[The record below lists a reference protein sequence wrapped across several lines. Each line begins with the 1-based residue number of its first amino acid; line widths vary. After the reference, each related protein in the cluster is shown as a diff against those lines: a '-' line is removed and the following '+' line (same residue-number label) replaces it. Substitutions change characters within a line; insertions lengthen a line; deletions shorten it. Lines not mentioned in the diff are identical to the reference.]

1 MQKSIQFQV
10 YNASAGSGKTFAL
23 VKEYLKILL
32 DTDDIFRFQNI
43 LAITFTNKAAAEM
56 KERVLKSL
64 RDFSEGKKG
73 DLFEKIKLECNLS
86 EDKIQVRSKRVIH
99 SILQNYSA
107 FNITTIDSFTHRIVR
122 SFAFDLGLSLNF
134 EVEMDA
140 KAIIDEAVDLL
151 ISKIGSDKQLTTTL
165 IDFSL
170 DKAADD
176 KAWDIANDLKDFA
189 KILLN
194 ENDVA
199 QLRKIEEKSIQDFT
213 DLKNKLK
220 KQQVIFEKE
229 FNEIGK
235 KGIEIINTQNLEFGD
250 FYYSL
255 LPKHFEALS
264 KDINKAKFFDDGKL
278 RERIEENMFYSKSK
292 SDEIK
297 NSIEEILPTLLELY
311 IESEKK
317 YQQYLLNGLV
327 LKSLIPLAV
336 LKHINSSLN
345 EIKKDNNIRLN
356 AEFNSLISEQ
366 IKNEPAPF
374 IYERIG
380 EKFRYYF
387 IDEMQDTSQLQ
398 WQNLMPL
405 IENALTSETM
415 NKERGS
421 LMLVGDAKQA
431 IYRWRGGKAEQFI
444 DLANQENPF
453 SISKDLQNLDTNY
466 RSFSEIIDFNNQF
479 FTHVSEFLGNHVY
492 KDLYLT
498 GNKQKKNKRD
508 GGYVQISFVEKSQD
522 KDERELVFPEKV
534 YEVIQNLDSGFDLS
548 EVCILVRKKK
558 EGIAVADYLTERSIN
573 IVSSETLLLKNN
585 ENIDFILNT
594 LTFLQFSNHKEAAT
608 NLLYFLCK
616 KFDLNKKDVH
626 QFVSEIINRNP
637 NDFFKSLYDYGFYF
651 DENEFLQLPF
661 YDAIE
666 YLIRSFKL
674 VDGSDAFVQAFLDV
688 ILEFQNKKGSSLIDF
703 LEYWERKNENLSIAI
718 PEIKN
723 AVKIMTIHKAK
734 GLEFPVVIYP
744 YDLDIY
750 KEIKPKVWYDEL
762 DRERFLGFESTLID
776 YSKKIGYIGDYGEQ
790 LFNKR
795 RQEVQLDNLN
805 LLYVALTRSVE
816 QLYIISETHKKT
828 NGLYDAKK
836 YSDFFVDFLQSKN
849 KENGWVRID
858 EVYSTGNSKRN
869 DEKADDKNEL
879 ESIYQ
884 EKFISSSWKNKN
896 INIVSKSSLLWD
908 TEQGKAIDYGNLIH
922 EILSKI
928 KTIDDVEYTLQKYI
942 SEGII
947 SEEKAKEI
955 QAKTQGVINHPALT
969 KYYQSNMNVLNEH
982 ELLTNEKQIHI
993 PDRIVLEKSLA
1004 TIIDYKTGLPNK
1016 KYHLQLNTYAKS
1028 LSEIG
1033 YDISKMYLVF
1043 VNNEITV
1050 EEVLKS

>member
-1 MQKSIQFQV
+1 MIESTQFQV
-10 YNASAGSGKTFAL
+10 YNASAGSGKTFTL

-56 KERVLKSL
+56 KERVLKNL
-64 RDFSEGKKG
+64 RDFSEGKQG
-73 DLFEKIKLECNLS
+73 DLFEKIMQECNLP
-86 EDKIQVRSKRVIH
+86 EDKIQARSKRVIN

-151 ISKIGSDKQLTTTL
+151 ISKIGSEQQLTKTL

-194 ENDVA
+194 ENDLS
-199 QLRKIEEKSIQDFT
+199 QLEKLEEKSIQDFT

-220 KQQVIFEKE
+220 KQQVIFERE
-229 FNEIGK
+229 FNEIGE
-235 KGIEIINTQNLEFGD
+235 KGIEVINTQNLEFGD

-255 LPKHFEALS
+255 LPKHFEVLS

-278 RERIEENMFYSKSK
+278 REKIEENMFYSKGK

-297 NSIEEILPTLLELY
+297 NSIEEILPTLLDLY
-311 IESEKK
+311 AKSEKK

-327 LKSLIPLAV
+327 LKGLIPLAV

-345 EIKKDNNIRLN
+345 EIKEDNNIRLN
-356 AEFNSLISEQ
+356 AEFNRLISDQ
-366 IKNEPAPF
+366 IKSEPAPF

-398 WQNLMPL
+398 WQNLIPL
-405 IENALTSETM
+405 IENALTSETID
-415 NKERGS
+415 KERGS

-444 DLANQENPF
+444 DLANDRNPF
-453 SISKDLQNLDTNY
+453 SIPKYLQNLDTNY

-479 FTHVSEFLGNHVY
+479 FTHVSNFLGNSAY

-498 GNKQKKNKRD
+498 GNQQKKNKRD
-508 GGYVQISFVEKSQD
+508 GGYVQISFIEKPLD
-522 KDERELVFPEKV
+522 KEEKALIFPEKV

-558 EGIAVADYLTERSIN
+558 EGIAVADYLTEHNIN

-594 LTFLQFSNHKEAAT
+594 LTYLQFPNHKEAAT
-608 NLLYFLCK
+608 NALYFLCK
-616 KFDLNKKDVH
+616 KFDLNKDVH
-626 QFVSEIINRNP
+626 QFVSEIINKNP
-637 NDFFKSLYDYGFYF
+637 NDFFKSFNDYGFYF

-666 YLIRSFKL
+666 YLIRSFNL
-674 VDGSDAFVQAFLDV
+674 VNGSDAFVQAFLDV
-688 ILEFQNKKGSSLIDF
+688 ILEFQNKRGSGLVDF

-750 KEIKPKVWYDEL
+750 REINPKVWYEEL
-762 DRERFLGFESTLID
+762 DKEQFLGFESTLLD
-776 YSKKIGYIGDYGEQ
+776 YSKRVGYIGGYGEQ
-790 LFNKR
+790 LFNQR

-805 LLYVALTRSVE
+805 LLYVALTRPIE

-828 NGLYDAKK
+828 NELCEAKK

-849 KENGWVRID
+849 EDCWVNED
-858 EVYSTGNSKRN
+858 EVFSIGNPKRN
-869 DEKADDKNEL
+869 EEREIDKKEL
-879 ESIYQ
+879 ESIHQ

-908 TEQGKAIDYGNLIH
+908 TEKGKAIDYGNLIH

-928 KTIDDVEYTLQKYI
+928 KTIDDVEYTLQNYI

-947 SEEKAKEI
+947 TEKKSVEI
-955 QAKTQGVINHPALT
+955 QVKIRSVVNHPDLT
-969 KYYQSNMNVLNEH
+969 KYYQSDLEIFNEQ
-982 ELLTNEKQIHI
+982 ELLTNEKQIQI
-993 PDRIVLEKSLA
+993 PDRIVLEKNLV
-1004 TIIDYKTGLPNK
+1004 TIIDYKTGEPNK
-1016 KYHLQLNTYAKS
+1016 KYHLQLNNYAKS
-1028 LSEIG
+1028 LAEIG
-1033 YDISKMYLVF
+1033 FNISKMYLVF

>member
-1 MQKSIQFQV
+1 MQTAKQFQV
-10 YNASAGSGKTFAL
+10 YNASAGSGKTFTL

-32 DTDDIFRFQNI
+32 DTDDIYRFQNI

-56 KERVLKSL
+56 KERVLKNL
-64 RDFSEGKKG
+64 RDFSEGKQG
-73 DLFEKIKLECNLS
+73 DLFEKIKKECNLS
-86 EDKIQVRSKRVIH
+86 EEKIQARSKRVIH

-140 KAIIDEAVDLL
+140 KTIIDEAVDLL
-151 ISKIGSDKQLTTTL
+151 ISKIGLDQQLTKTL

-176 KAWDIANDLKDFA
+176 KAWDIANDLKGFA

-199 QLRKIEEKSIQDFT
+199 QLQRIEEKPIKDFT

-220 KQQVIFEKE
+220 RQQVIFEKE
-229 FNEIGK
+229 FNEIGE
-235 KGIEIINTQNLEFGD
+235 KGIEVINTQNLEFGD

-278 RERIEENMFYSKSK
+278 RERIEENMFYSKRK

-311 IESEKK
+311 AESEKK

-327 LKSLIPLAV
+327 LKGLIPLAV

-398 WQNLMPL
+398 WQNLIPL
-405 IENALTSETM
+405 IENALISETID
-415 NKERGS
+415 KERGS

-444 DLANQENPF
+444 ALANDENPF
-453 SISKDLQNLDTNY
+453 SISKGLHNLDTNY

-479 FTHVSEFLGNHVY
+479 FTHVSEFLGNLIY

-498 GNKQKKNKRD
+498 GNQQKKNKRE
-508 GGYVQISFVEKSQD
+508 GGYVQISFIEKPQD
-522 KDERELVFPEKV
+522 KDERELIFPEKV
-534 YEVIQNLDSGFDLS
+534 HEVIQNLDSSFDLS

-558 EGIAVADYLTERSIN
+558 DGRAVADYLTERNIN
-573 IVSSETLLLKNN
+573 IISSETLLLKNN
-585 ENIDFILNT
+585 ENIDFILNV
-594 LTFLQFSNHKEAAT
+594 LTFLQFPNHKEAAT
-608 NLLYFLCK
+608 NSLYFLCK
-616 KFDLNKKDVH
+616 KFDLNKDVH
-626 QFVSEIINRNP
+626 QFVSEIINRNL
-637 NDFFKSLYDYGFYF
+637 NEFFKSLYDYGFYF

-688 ILEFQNKKGSSLIDF
+688 ILEFQNKKGSGLVDF

-762 DRERFLGFESTLID
+762 DKEKFLGFESTLID
-776 YSKKIGYIGDYGEQ
+776 YSKKIGHIGDYGEQ
-790 LFNKR
+790 LYNQR

-805 LLYVALTRSVE
+805 LLYVALTRAVE
-816 QLYIISETHKKT
+816 QLYIISETHKKI
-828 NGLYDAKK
+828 NELHEAKK
-836 YSDFFVDFLQSKN
+836 YSDFFVDFLQTKN
-849 KENGWVRID
+849 EDGWVNKD
-858 EVYSTGNSKRN
+858 EVYSIGNSKRN
-869 DEKADDKNEL
+869 DEREKDEKEL
-879 ESIYQ
+879 ESICQ
-884 EKFISSSWKNKN
+884 EEFISSSWKNKN

-947 SEEKAKEI
+947 SEGKAKET
-955 QAKTQGVINHPALT
+955 QAKILGVINHPILT
-969 KYYQSNMNVLNEH
+969 KYYQSNLNILNEQ

-993 PDRIVLEKSLA
+993 PDRIILEKNLV

-1016 KYHLQLNTYAKS
+1016 KYHVQLNSYAKS

-1043 VNNEITV
+1043 VNGEITF

>member
-1 MQKSIQFQV
+1 MSMIESTQFQV
-10 YNASAGSGKTFAL
+10 YNASAGSGKTFTL

-56 KERVLKSL
+56 KERVLKNL
-64 RDFSEGKKG
+64 RDFSEGKRG
-73 DLFEKIKLECNLS
+73 DLFEKIKQECNLS
-86 EDKIQVRSKRVIH
+86 EDKIQARSKRVIN

-151 ISKIGSDKQLTTTL
+151 ISKIGLEQQLTKTL

-194 ENDVA
+194 ENDVS
-199 QLRKIEEKSIQDFT
+199 QLEKLEKKPIQDFT
-213 DLKNKLK
+213 DLKKHIKYSQNKIESQFK
-220 KQQVIFEKE
+220 
-229 FNEIGK
+229 EIGNK
-235 KGIEIINTQNLEFGD
+235 AIDIVESNNLEKGIYKGNYFL
-250 FYYSL
+250 
-255 LPKHFEALS
+255 KHF
-264 KDINKAKFFDDGKL
+264 INLKNDFSKAKFFDQSTLKANIENKTIYNKGAIDFQSTIDEVEPVLEKL
-278 RERIEENMFYSKSK
+278 YF
-292 SDEIK
+292 
-297 NSIEEILPTLLELY
+297 
-311 IESEKK
+311 ESESL
-317 YQQYLLNGLV
+317 YQQHLLNSLV
-327 LKSLIPLAV
+327 LKGLIPLAV

-345 EIKKDNNIRLN
+345 EIKEDNNIRLN
-356 AEFNSLISEQ
+356 AEFNRLISEQ

-398 WQNLMPL
+398 WQNLIPL
-405 IENALTSETM
+405 IENALTSETID
-415 NKERGS
+415 KERGS

-444 DLANQENPF
+444 DLSNDENPF
-453 SISKDLQNLDTNY
+453 SIPKHIQNLDTNY

-479 FTHVSEFLGNHVY
+479 FTHVSEFLGNPIY

-498 GNKQKKNKRD
+498 GNQQKKNKRE
-508 GGYVQISFVEKSQD
+508 GGYVQISFIEKPQD
-522 KDERELVFPEKV
+522 KDERELVFPKKV

-558 EGIAVADYLTERSIN
+558 EGIAVADYLTERNIN

-594 LTFLQFSNHKEAAT
+594 LTHLQFPNHKEAAT
-608 NLLYFLCK
+608 NSLYFLCK
-616 KFDLNKKDVH
+616 KFDLNKDVH
-626 QFVSEIINRNP
+626 QFVSEIINKNP
-637 NDFFKSLYDYGFYF
+637 NDFFKSLYTYGFYF

-688 ILEFQNKKGSSLIDF
+688 ILEFQNKRGSGLVDF

-750 KEIKPKVWYDEL
+750 REINPKVWYDKL
-762 DRERFLGFESTLID
+762 DKEKFLGFESTLLD
-776 YSKKIGYIGDYGEQ
+776 YTKKVGYLGDYGEQ
-790 LFNKR
+790 LFKQR

-805 LLYVALTRSVE
+805 LLYVALTRPVE

-828 NGLYDAKK
+828 NELCEAKK
-836 YSDFFVDFLQSKN
+836 YSDFFVNFLQSKN
-849 KENGWVRID
+849 EDDWVNKD
-858 EVYSTGNSKRN
+858 GVYSTGSPKRN
-869 DEKADDKNEL
+869 TERENDKKEL
-879 ESIYQ
+879 ESIHQ

-908 TEQGKAIDYGNLIH
+908 TEKGKAIDYGNLVH
-922 EILSKI
+922 DVLSKI
-928 KTIDDVEYTLQKYI
+928 NTIDDVEFTLQKYI

-947 SEEKAKEI
+947 NRIQAKEI
-955 QAKTQGVINHPALT
+955 KIKIHGIISHPDLT
-969 KYYQSNMNVLNEH
+969 RFYQSNLEIFNEQ
-982 ELLTNEKQIHI
+982 ELLTNEKQIQI
-993 PDRIVLEKSLA
+993 PDRIVLENGLA
-1004 TIIDYKTGLPNK
+1004 TIIDYKTGEPNK
-1016 KYHLQLNTYAKS
+1016 KYHLQLNNYAKS
-1028 LSEIG
+1028 LAEIG
-1033 YDISKMYLVF
+1033 FNISKMFLVYI
-1043 VNNEITV
+1043 NNEISL

>member
-1 MQKSIQFQV
+1 MQSTKQFQV
-10 YNASAGSGKTFAL
+10 YNASAGSGKTFTL

-56 KERVLKSL
+56 KERVLESL
-64 RDFSEGKKG
+64 RDFADGNQG
-73 DLFEKIKLECNLS
+73 DLFLMIKVECNLS
-86 EDKIQVRSKRVIH
+86 EDKIKERSTRVLN

-140 KAIIDEAVDLL
+140 RSIIDEAVDLL
-151 ISKIGSDKQLTTTL
+151 ISKIGTDQQLTKTL

-170 DKAADD
+170 DKAAND

-189 KILLN
+189 TILLN
-194 ENDVA
+194 ETDVT
-199 QLRKIEEKSIQDFT
+199 QLQKIEDKSIQDFT

-229 FNEIGK
+229 FKEIGE
-235 KGIEIINTQNLEFGD
+235 KGLEEINTMNLEFGD

-255 LPKHFEALS
+255 LPKHFDALS

-311 IESEKK
+311 AESEKI
-317 YQQYLLNGLV
+317 YQQYLLNSLV
-327 LKSLIPLAV
+327 LKGLIPLAV

-345 EIKKDNNIRLN
+345 EIKEDNNIRLN
-356 AEFNSLISEQ
+356 AEFNRLISDQ

-398 WQNLMPL
+398 WQNLIPL
-405 IENALTSETM
+405 IENALTSETIK
-415 NKERGS
+415 KERGS

-444 DLANQENPF
+444 NLSNDENPF
-453 SISKDLQNLDTNY
+453 TIKKFPENLDTNY
-466 RSFSEIIDFNNQF
+466 RSYSEIIDFNNQF
-479 FTHVSEFLGNHVY
+479 FTHVSGFLGNDDY

-498 GNKQKKNKRD
+498 GNQQKKNKRE
-508 GGYVQISFVEKSQD
+508 GGYVQISFVEKP
-522 KDERELVFPEKV
+522 KEKEERALIFPEKV
-534 YEVIQNLDSGFDLS
+534 YEIIQNLDPEFDLS
-548 EVCILVRKKK
+548 DVCILVRKKK
-558 EGIAVADYLTERSIN
+558 EGIAIADYLTEQNIN

-585 ENIDFILNT
+585 VNVDFTINI
-594 LTFLQFSNHKEAAT
+594 LTYLQFPEHKKAAADS
-608 NLLYFLCK
+608 LYFICNR
-616 KFDLNKKDVH
+616 FDLDKDVH
-626 QFVSEIINRNP
+626 PFVSGAIDKTPTEY
-637 NDFFKSLYDYGFYF
+637 FKSLEEFGIYF
-651 DENEFLQLPF
+651 DQYEFLQLPF

-674 VDGSDAFVQAFLDV
+674 VENSDAFVQAFLDV
-688 ILEFQNKKGSSLIDF
+688 ILEYQNKKGSGLADF
-703 LEYWERKNENLSIAI
+703 LEFWKAKKENLSIAI
-718 PEIKN
+718 PEIKG

-750 KEIKPKVWYDEL
+750 REIKPKVWYEQL
-762 DRERFLGFESTLID
+762 DKEAYLGFDTTLID
-776 YSKKIGYIGDYGEQ
+776 YSKKIGYISEYGNS
-790 LFNKR
+790 LFNER

-805 LLYVALTRSVE
+805 LLYVALTRPVE
-816 QLYIISETHKKT
+816 QLYIITESHKKT
-828 NGLYDAKK
+828 NPLNEAKK
-836 YSDFFVDFLQSKN
+836 YSDFFVDYIN
-849 KENGWVRID
+849 TIGVDNGWVQND
-858 EVYSTGNSKRN
+858 EVYYIGDSKRISEKENSKS
-869 DEKADDKNEL
+869 EVK
-879 ESIYQ
+879 SIQQ
-884 EKFISSSWKNKN
+884 EQFISSSWKNKN
-896 INIVSKSSLLWD
+896 ISIVSRSSLLWD
-908 TEQGKAIDYGNLIH
+908 TEQGTAIEYGNLIH

-928 KTIDDVEYTLQKYI
+928 KTIDDVDLAIQNYI
-942 SEGII
+942 SEGVINK
-947 SEEKAKEI
+947 EKAIEIEVRIKE
-955 QAKTQGVINHPALT
+955 VINHPIL
-969 KYYQSNMNVLNEH
+969 KEYYQANLDILNEQ
-982 ELLTNEKQIHI
+982 ELLTSEKQLQI
-993 PDRIVLEKSLA
+993 PDRIVLNKKTA
-1004 TIIDYKTGLPNK
+1004 TIIDYKTGFPNK
-1016 KYHLQLNTYAKS
+1016 KYHKQIRSYANS

-1033 YDISKMYLVF
+1033 YHISKMLLIYINDELTF
-1043 VNNEITV
+1043 

>member
-1 MQKSIQFQV
+1 MIESTQFQV
-10 YNASAGSGKTFAL
+10 YNASAGSGKTFTL

-56 KERVLKSL
+56 KERVLKNL
-64 RDFSEGKKG
+64 RDFSEGKHG
-73 DLFEKIKLECNLS
+73 DLFEKIKQECNLS
-86 EDKIQVRSKRVIH
+86 EDKIKARSKRVIN

-140 KAIIDEAVDLL
+140 KVIIDEAVDLL
-151 ISKIGSDKQLTTTL
+151 ISKIGSEQQLTKTL

-194 ENDVA
+194 ENDVN
-199 QLRKIEEKSIQDFT
+199 QLEKLEKKSIQDFT
-213 DLKNKLK
+213 DLKNHIK
-220 KQQVIFEKE
+220 KTQNKIESQFK
-229 FNEIGK
+229 EIGNK
-235 KGIEIINTQNLEFGD
+235 AIDIVESNNLEKGIYKGNYFL
-250 FYYSL
+250 
-255 LPKHFEALS
+255 KHF
-264 KDINKAKFFDDGKL
+264 INLKNDFSKAKFFDQTTLKAN
-278 RERIEENMFYSKSK
+278 IENKTIYNKGAVDFQGAI
-292 SDEIK
+292 DEV
-297 NSIEEILPTLLELY
+297 EPVLEKLY
-311 IESEKK
+311 IESEAL
-317 YQQYLLNGLV
+317 YQQHLLNSLV

-345 EIKKDNNIRLN
+345 EIKEDNNIRLN
-356 AEFNSLISEQ
+356 AEFNRLISEQ

-398 WQNLMPL
+398 CQNLIPL
-405 IENALTSETM
+405 IENALTSETID
-415 NKERGS
+415 KGRGS

-444 DLANQENPF
+444 DLANDENPF
-453 SISKDLQNLDTNY
+453 SIPKYLQNLDTNY
-466 RSFSEIIDFNNQF
+466 RSYSEIIDFNNQF
-479 FTHVSEFLGNHVY
+479 FTHVSDFLGNSAY

-498 GNKQKKNKRD
+498 GNQQKKNKRV
-508 GGYVQISFVEKSQD
+508 GGYVKILFVEKPQD
-522 KDERELVFPEKV
+522 KDEKELVFPEKV
-534 YEVIQNLDSGFDLS
+534 YEILQNLDSGFDLR

-558 EGIAVADYLTERSIN
+558 EGIAVADYLTEHNIN
-573 IVSSETLLLKNN
+573 IVSSETLLLKSN
-585 ENIDFILNT
+585 ENIDFILNI
-594 LTFLQFSNHKEAAT
+594 LTYLQFPNHKEAAT
-608 NLLYFLCK
+608 NALYFLCNR
-616 KFDLNKKDVH
+616 FDLKEDVH
-626 QFVSEIINRNP
+626 LFVSEIINKNP
-637 NDFFKSLYDYGFYF
+637 NEFLKSLYDYGFYF

-666 YLIRSFKL
+666 YLIRNFKL
-674 VDGSDAFVQAFLDV
+674 IDGSDAFVQAFLDV
-688 ILEFQNKKGSSLIDF
+688 ILEFQNKRGSSLLDF
-703 LEYWERKNENLSIAI
+703 LEYWDRKNEGLSIAI

-750 KEIKPKVWYDEL
+750 REINPKVWYNKL
-762 DRERFLGFESTLID
+762 DKEKFLGFESTLVD
-776 YSKKIGYIGDYGEQ
+776 YSKRVVYASEYGEQ
-790 LFNKR
+790 LFKKR

-805 LLYVALTRSVE
+805 LLYVALTRPVE
-816 QLYIISETHKKT
+816 QLYIISETHKKI
-828 NGLYDAKK
+828 NELSEAKK

-849 KENGWVRID
+849 EGGWVNED
-858 EVYSTGNSKRN
+858 EVYSIGNSKRN
-869 DEKADDKNEL
+869 KERENDKKDL
-879 ESIYQ
+879 ESIHQ

-908 TEQGKAIDYGNLIH
+908 TEREQAIDYGNLIH
-922 EILSKI
+922 EILSEI
-928 KTIDDVEYTLQKYI
+928 KTIDDVEFTLQNYI

-947 SEEKAKEI
+947 TQGKSVEIKAKVYGI
-955 QAKTQGVINHPALT
+955 INHPDLT
-969 KYYQSNMNVLNEH
+969 RYYQSDLEIFNEQ
-982 ELLTNEKQIHI
+982 ELLTNEKQIQI
-993 PDRIVLEKSLA
+993 PDRIVLENKLA
-1004 TIIDYKTGLPNK
+1004 TIIDYKTGEPNK
-1016 KYHLQLNTYAKS
+1016 KYHLQLNNYAKP
-1028 LSEIG
+1028 LAEIG
-1033 YDISKMYLVF
+1033 FNISKMYLVF
-1043 VNNEITV
+1043 VNNKITV